1 MSTHST
7 SDPFLPSWVEESPLL
22 EPAMPRRI
30 DGHRVLVPLV
40 RGTESSTFLAQASPD
55 IAARLLMI
63 ARLDPMLSANPA
75 LVHVVERVADRGP
88 PSPTL
93 ATPCVRRFDHGV
105 YVVSDYKA
113 GVSLEE
119 LRLLCDAA
127 GIRIPTAVGLRILID
142 GLRLVQ
148 TAHEDLASLYPST
161 ESVIP
166 TPRFVGLSP
175 RLLTVGLDGV
185 VALQDFT
192 IESAVL
198 WAAPK
203 SLRPPSFALG
213 YAAPEQL
220 WGTRAG
226 RTADTW
232 AAGVMAWEILSGKR
246 LFPKALGLSSL
257 VRLAQQG
264 LPSLHAMAPGTPACV
279 ADVVT
284 SATSFDPGARFESA
298 RALRCELAAACA
310 RTDCL
315 AARGTVATFVT
326 AVAGAALF
334 ERHRLARYVADL
346 FDHLDDLEVLPPEL
360 TTDSVDT
367 LPLPAQG

>member
-7 SDPFLPSWVEESPLL
+7 SDPFLPSWVEESPSL
-22 EPAMPRRI
+22 EPAMPRRV
-30 DGHRVLVPLV
+30 DGHRVLLPLV

-55 IAARLLMI
+55 IAERLLTI
-63 ARLDPMLSANPA
+63 AKLDPVLSANPA
-75 LVHVVERVADRGP
+75 LLHVVERVADRGP
-88 PSPTL
+88 TL
-93 ATPCVRRFDHGV
+93 AAPCVRRFDHGV
-105 YVVSDYKA
+105 YVVSDYKG

-119 LRLLCDAA
+119 LRLLCDAV
-127 GIRIPTAVGLRILID
+127 GIRIPTPVGLRILID
-142 GLRLVQ
+142 GLRLVHA
-148 TAHEDLASLYPST
+148 AHEGLASLPRSS

-185 VALQDFT
+185 VAIQDFT

-220 WGTRAG
+220 WGTQAG
-226 RTADTW
+226 RTADIW
-232 AAGVMAWEILSGKR
+232 AAGVMAWEILSAKR
-246 LFPKALGLSSL
+246 LFPKALELSSL

-264 LPSLHAMAPGTPACV
+264 LPSLHAMAPGTPGCV

-284 SATSFDPGARFESA
+284 SATSFDPGARFASA

-326 AVAGAALF
+326 AVAGTALF